1 MNQTP
6 VIEKIDN
13 QNIRWVSPTFA
24 SLVTRT
30 VEIFKDNTLYRTDTL
45 QGSGSLQINNLVVGV
60 YKIRYTVNSNS
71 EPVSDFSNEITLDST
86 SCDFPNGIIQADKT
100 SYNVGENAILSSSGL
115 VNYTALQWFKNGG
128 IISGEN
134 SSTLTLSS
142 LALANNGD
150 VYELYIENN
159 CGGGKT
165 TTSNLTNEIILNVQ
179 AVSNSNKT
187 YFVCSKMDSACQSE
201 IIQFGYSSTQVVPSV
216 WVDADLTKMLIS
228 TGGVTSEV
236 QSGGENYQVKS
247 FVLQAGTYYFY
258 ARQKTETTNIVFIG
272 SLTVTN

>member
-86 SCDFPNGIIQADKT
+86 NCDFPDGIIQADKT